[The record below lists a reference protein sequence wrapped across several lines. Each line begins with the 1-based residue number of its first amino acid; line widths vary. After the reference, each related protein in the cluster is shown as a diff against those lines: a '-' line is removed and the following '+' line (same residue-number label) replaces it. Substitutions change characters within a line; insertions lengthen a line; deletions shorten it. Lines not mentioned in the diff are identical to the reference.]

1 MRQFR
6 ALLFDLDGTLA
17 DTAPDLAAALNHVLV
32 QENHQPLPLTTI
44 RQVAS
49 DGARGLLQLGFGIGE
64 QHTDFQRLRADLLT
78 YYATHIA
85 DHTTLFTGM
94 EDILHRLETLSIPW
108 GIVTN
113 KPKKLTIALLEKLQL
128 LPRAACVISGDSLPE
143 RKPHPAPLIY
153 AAELLSLPPQTC
165 CYVGDAERDIQ
176 AAKAAGMVSIA
187 ALYGY
192 LHPETAPITWQADI
206 YVHNIDALHREIQ
219 HLFLN
224 F

>member
-1 MRQFR
+1 MGHCR

-17 DTAPDLAAALNHVLV
+17 DTAPDLAAALNHVLL
-32 QENHQPLPLTTI
+32 QENHQTLPLTTI

-49 DGARGLLQLGFGIGE
+49 DGARGLLQLGFGIDE
-64 QHTDFQRLRADLLT
+64 QHADFQRLRTDFLT

-85 DHTTLFTGM
+85 DHTTLFSGM

-113 KPKKLTIALLEKLQL
+113 KPQQLTRALLEKLQL
-128 LPRAACVISGDSLPE
+128 LSRASCVISGDSLPE
-143 RKPHPAPLIY
+143 RKPHPAPLLH
-153 AAELLSLPPQTC
+153 AAKLLSLPAEAC

-176 AAKAAGMVSIA
+176 AAKAARMVSIA

-192 LHPETAPITWQADI
+192 LHPEATPTTWQADI
-206 YVHNIDALHREIQ
+206 YVHNIDALHKVIQ
-219 HLFLN
+219 HLF
-224 F
+224 